1 MIVLIAGTSHS
12 GKTLLAQKL
21 LEIYKYPYLSIDL
34 LKMGLIRSGN
44 TELTPEDDKEL
55 ETYLWKIVL
64 EIIKTAIENKQ
75 NLIVEGGYIPFD
87 WKCGFSETYLN
98 EIRCYF
104 LVMDKNYIENHF
116 SDIKNHADEIERRL
130 NDDWYTKE
138 FALNENELCLNLC
151 QKHNCNYILIR
162 EPYNIEIQ
170 L

>member
-55 ETYLWKIVL
+55 ETYLWKIVR

-75 NLIVEGGYIPFD
+75 NLIVEGCYIPFD

-116 SDIKNHADEIERRL
+116 SDIKKLRLSIRLDHAFL
-130 NDDWYTKE
+130 QKMHN
-138 FALNENELCLNLC
+138 NNLLLFLD
-151 QKHNCNYILIR
+151 Q
-162 EPYNIEIQ
+162 Q
-170 L
+170 LFQVLLHIYSPK